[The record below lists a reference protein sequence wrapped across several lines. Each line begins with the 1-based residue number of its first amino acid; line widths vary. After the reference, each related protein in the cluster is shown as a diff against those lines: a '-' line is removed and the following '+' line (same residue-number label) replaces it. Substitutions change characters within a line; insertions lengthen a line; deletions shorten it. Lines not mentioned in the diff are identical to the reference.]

1 VNDQELK
8 LNLLEKAG
16 GDVLKAKEM
25 YDWVATTPSTPDPT
39 PTPEGIVLLDSEV
52 IGSSPEA
59 LWKLAME
66 RLAVKQNAPVAEVKG
81 A

>member
-1 VNDQELK
+1 
-8 LNLLEKAG
+8 
-16 GDVLKAKEM
+16 M